1 MLGRKKKKEEDPV
14 TTLARCIVILDD
26 IRAYRRK
33 DVEQIEALFSELKK
47 SRFKEH
53 YDMWVKARP
62 SAEKI
67 VDMPLKVEGVRGLIR
82 TLAWVKVATRV
93 ALIALVFFIAML
105 LVPAWEKVLGPHPF
119 GGNGFLY
126 ASVAVVAMVVMM
138 NVGQVIDYRIRKKII
153 AYEDATVDEYKS
165 ARQKMKDSVD
175 KMMFTLARESVRKD
189 VNRSDFGLVL
199 YFDDYDHIEVVNQW
213 KPKSIGLFKKS
224 YNHYQVLPKV

>member
-1 MLGRKKKKEEDPV
+1 MFGRKKKDEDPV
-14 TTLARCIVILDD
+14 TTLARCIVVMDD

-33 DVEQIEALFSELKK
+33 DVEQIDALFSELKK

-53 YDMWVKARP
+53 YEMWIKARP
-62 SAEKI
+62 QAERI
-67 VDMPLKVEGVRGLIR
+67 VDMPMNIEGVPGMIR
-82 TLAWVKVATRV
+82 TLSWVKVATRV

-126 ASVAVVAMVVMM
+126 ATIAVVIMVLMM
-138 NVGQVIDYRIRKKII
+138 NAGQIIDYRIRKKII
-153 AYEDATVDEYKS
+153 AYEDATIDEYRP
-165 ARQKMKDSVD
+165 AREKMKDCVD
-175 KMMFTLARESVRKD
+175 KMMFSLAREANRKG
-189 VNRSDFGLVL
+189 VNRSDFGLIL
-199 YFDDYDHIEVVNQW
+199 YFDDYSNIEVVKQW

>member
-53 YDMWVKARP
+53 YDMWIKARP
-62 SAEKI
+62 YAEKI
-67 VDMPLKVEGVRGLIR
+67 VDMPLKVEGVRSMIR

-126 ASVAVVAMVVMM
+126 ASVAVVVMVVMM

-153 AYEDATVDEYKS
+153 AYEDATVDEYKP
-165 ARQKMKDSVD
+165 AREKMKDSVD
-175 KMMFTLARESVRKD
+175 KMMFTLARESIRKD

-199 YFDDYDHIEVVNQW
+199 YFDDYDHIEVVKQW

>member
-1 MLGRKKKKEEDPV
+1 MLGRKKKEEDPV
-14 TTLARCIVILDD
+14 TTLARCVVVLDD

-33 DVEQIEALFSELKK
+33 DVEQIDSLFSDLKK

-62 SAEKI
+62 HAEKI
-67 VDMPLKVEGVRGLIR
+67 VEMPEKVEGVPGMIR
-82 TLAWVKVATRV
+82 TLSWVKVATRV

-126 ASVAVVAMVVMM
+126 ATVAVVIMVLMM
-138 NVGQVIDYRIRKKII
+138 NAGQIIDYRIRKKII
-153 AYEDATVDEYKS
+153 AYEEATVDEYKP
-165 ARQKMKDSVD
+165 AREKMKDCVD
-175 KMMFTLARESVRKD
+175 RMMFSLAKESNRKNVDRRE
-189 VNRSDFGLVL
+189 FGMVL
-199 YFDDYDHIEVVNQW
+199 YFDDYKNIEVVKQW

-224 YNHYQVLPKV
+224 YNHYQVLPKI